1 VSLKHTMTDHNYNI
15 TKIDPPNSVPPT
27 QNPLTSAISNLSLMG
42 TKSNSKFIPTVYKKA
57 SVSQKIR
64 LLQGLLDT
72 DGTVSKKGS
81 ISYTTVSKQLADDI
95 REMVW
100 SIGGTCSMSFRYPT
114 FTYNGTKKRGQLA
127 YYLGIGYKTP
137 IELFSLPRKKALCI
151 EQHGEGR
158 IQLRRRIKNIQ
169 YHSTEPAQC
178 IAVSSPD
185 QLYVT
190 DDYIVTHNTFMTAAI
205 CEAYG
210 RCGYRTLTIVPNDV
224 LLQQTKADYIN
235 CGIHTG
241 VYSGTHKILDP
252 SHVVSTWQALKNNP
266 KIVRLFQVIVVDEC
280 HVAKG
285 AVLQKLLIE
294 HCADAPFRF
303 GVTGTMPKEPADS
316 MAVLCALGPIKH
328 KMPAKTLMDMGIL
341 AKLHIDVVQL
351 EENLQKEYTEYCD
364 EVAIQTPLSYRNFK
378 ESYFPDYSAEKE
390 YLRHNTIRTGW
401 IAALIES
408 KRNDEKGNVLCLV
421 DSIPFG
427 RQLAA
432 LIPNAIFV
440 NGKDMKTTKEK
451 QEVYN
456 LFKQQDNLVVI
467 ATVNIAG
474 TGLSIRRIFHLITVD
489 IGKSFVRVIQGIG
502 RALRIA
508 DDKDCVTMADVCS
521 DLKYSKAHLAQ
532 RISYFKEAQYDY
544 KLHKISY
551 DKHKNTN
558 IIT

>member
-1 VSLKHTMTDHNYNI
+1 
-15 TKIDPPNSVPPT
+15 
-27 QNPLTSAISNLSLMG
+27 
-42 TKSNSKFIPTVYKKA
+42 
-57 SVSQKIR
+57 
-64 LLQGLLDT
+64 
-72 DGTVSKKGS
+72 
-81 ISYTTVSKQLADDI
+81 
-95 REMVW
+95 
-100 SIGGTCSMSFRYPT
+100 
-114 FTYNGTKKRGQLA
+114 
-127 YYLGIGYKTP
+127 
-137 IELFSLPRKKALCI
+137 
-151 EQHGEGR
+151 
-158 IQLRRRIKNIQ
+158 
-169 YHSTEPAQC
+169 
-178 IAVSSPD
+178 
-185 QLYVT
+185 
-190 DDYIVTHNTFMTAAI
+190 
-205 CEAYG
+205 
-210 RCGYRTLTIVPNDV
+210 
-224 LLQQTKADYIN
+224 
-235 CGIHTG
+235 
-241 VYSGTHKILDP
+241 
-252 SHVVSTWQALKNNP
+252 
-266 KIVRLFQVIVVDEC
+266 
-280 HVAKG
+280 
-285 AVLQKLLIE
+285 
-294 HCADAPFRF
+294 
-303 GVTGTMPKEPADS
+303 
-316 MAVLCALGPIKH
+316 
-328 KMPAKTLMDMGIL
+328 
-341 AKLHIDVVQL
+341 
-351 EENLQKEYTEYCD
+351 
-364 EVAIQTPLSYRNFK
+364 LSYRNFK